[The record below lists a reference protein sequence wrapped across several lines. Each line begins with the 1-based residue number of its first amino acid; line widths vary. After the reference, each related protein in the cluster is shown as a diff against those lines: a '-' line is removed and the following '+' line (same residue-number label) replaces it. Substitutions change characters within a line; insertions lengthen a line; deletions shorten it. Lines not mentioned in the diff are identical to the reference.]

1 MQHDIQPSTLDKR
14 DLKNS
19 QWVEVVSLPTYGEK
33 ITGRSKS
40 SFARLSRNY
49 AFVKH
54 MMNEL
59 GLKQNHDYIIVRDF
73 TTNQTDSLEI
83 AFNKQSQHLASMVV
97 LLWPKYQHAKLESNL

>member
-1 MQHDIQPSTLDKR
+1 MQHDTQISTLAKHNLDKF
-14 DLKNS
+14 
-19 QWVEVVSLPTYGEK
+19 QWVEVISLPIHGEK

-59 GLKQNHDYIIVRDF
+59 GLKQNSDYLILRDYNSNHAD
-73 TTNQTDSLEI
+73 TLEI
-83 AFNKQSQHLASMVV
+83 AFNEQSQNLASMV
-97 LLWPKYQHAKLESNL
+97 LLIWPRYQHAKLESNI